1 MRIEKILLFIRLT
14 RPIFLLGVALIYA
27 LGVGIAHYL
36 GASIDWR
43 IYILGQVWV
52 TLLQL
57 STQYLNEFYNTPGD
71 QENKNRTYLTGGS
84 GALGKDKLPRRVA
97 LLAALSCLAFLAS
110 STVLII
116 SIGSFS
122 PLIYI
127 IMILAFIGSFFY
139 SSPPLKLEAS
149 GYGELIATIIV
160 ALMVP
165 SFAFILQSGELNR
178 LVAMT
183 IFPLAAL
190 HMSMLLAF
198 ELPDYASDLK
208 FEKFTLMVRIGWQN
222 GMKLHNTLILSAFLL
237 IIVALYF
244 GMPRKVALSALI
256 TIPLG
261 IFQIWQMRRIAMG
274 GRPNWNSLTIIAL
287 ALFALTTYFMT
298 FTYWIN

>member
-1 MRIEKILLFIRLT
+1 
-14 RPIFLLGVALIYA
+14 
-27 LGVGIAHYL
+27 
-36 GASIDWR
+36 
-43 IYILGQVWV
+43 
-52 TLLQL
+52 
-57 STQYLNEFYNTPGD
+57 
-71 QENKNRTYLTGGS
+71 
-84 GALGKDKLPRRVA
+84 
-97 LLAALSCLAFLAS
+97 
-110 STVLII
+110 
-116 SIGSFS
+116 
-122 PLIYI
+122 
-127 IMILAFIGSFFY
+127 MILAFIGSFFY

-244 GMPRKVALSALI
+244 GMPRKVALSGLI